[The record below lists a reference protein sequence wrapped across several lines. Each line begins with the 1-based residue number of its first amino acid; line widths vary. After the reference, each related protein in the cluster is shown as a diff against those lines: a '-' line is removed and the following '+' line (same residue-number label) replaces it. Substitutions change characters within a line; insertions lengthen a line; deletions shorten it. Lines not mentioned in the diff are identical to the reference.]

1 MRQLMERLRGVRPTA
16 NSAQSLRTADRPVV
30 WVAAGLLAVAGSIA
44 FPALAKDE
52 AATKESANAK
62 EAADKDPATAE
73 ARSTLPLTR
82 KAAIPEC
89 FERLTLSAEQ
99 NENIGEIVRS
109 YDESSGAV
117 WKQFGDRYMQAI
129 VMESSLLAAIEDTL
143 SEPQRQQVRDQR
155 HKTARYE
162 KSIAATSTKPN
173 QATLAPNESTTKPAT
188 ATEEGLA
195 AVEISLTSDQEA
207 MADKI
212 QERYRSQL
220 RSLNRDIQ
228 GMHTRLV
235 SLEAD
240 KLVEMEK
247 MLTKDQLASL
257 RANRQKAPEAPKLVG
272 RKFEQGAE

>member
-1 MRQLMERLRGVRPTA
+1 MERLRGVRPTS
-16 NSAQSLRTADRPVV
+16 NSARPPRTVDRPALWAVLGV
-30 WVAAGLLAVAGSIA
+30 LAVAGAVA
-44 FPALAKDE
+44 FPALAKDA
-52 AATKESANAK
+52 AATKEPAASK
-62 EAADKDPATAE
+62 ESTDKEPAVAE
-73 ARSTLPLTR
+73 ARSTLPVVR
-82 KAAIPEC
+82 SEAIPEC

-99 NENIGEIVRS
+99 NERIGKIVRN

-129 VMESSLLAAIEDTL
+129 VMESSLLAAIEDNLT
-143 SEPQRQQVRDQR
+143 EPQRQQIRDQR

-162 KSIAATSTKPN
+162 KSIAATSTKVN
-173 QATLAPNESTTKPAT
+173 QATVAPNESTTKPAT

-207 MADKI
+207 TADKI

-247 MLTKDQLASL
+247 VLTKDQLASL
-257 RANRQKAPEAPKLVG
+257 RASRQKAPEAPRLVG
-272 RKFEQGAE
+272 RKFEKGTE